1 MFALSETPIDAAAL
15 MLGLAR
21 HEAGACVAF
30 EGRVRDSNE
39 GRSVRRLDYQAYAP
53 LAASEGMRILDEARQ
68 RFAILEARC
77 VHRTGALAIGDLAVW
92 VGVAAAHRGA
102 AFEACRYIIDEGK
115 ARVPIWKNEHYA
127 DGESGWLHP
136 DNTPVSL

>member
-53 LAASEGMRILDEARQ
+53 LAATRTRCTGETAESNSLNVAITDSSRSKFGGARGPN
-68 RFAILEARC
+68 
-77 VHRTGALAIGDLAVW
+77 GA
-92 VGVAAAHRGA
+92 
-102 AFEACRYIIDEGK
+102 
-115 ARVPIWKNEHYA
+115 P
-127 DGESGWLHP
+127 S
-136 DNTPVSL
+136 